1 MDVCPS
7 PLISA
12 EDLARALAQ
21 GAPRLKLVDGSFA
34 LPGTDPT
41 PHESFLKER
50 IGKAVFFD
58 IDAVADRDTDLP
70 HMLPASEDFARA
82 VSGLGLSSDDTLVV
96 YGQSG
101 SVMGPAR
108 VWWTFHVFGHENI
121 RVLDGGLPRWK
132 ALGLPTETGA
142 PETPPPG
149 RFAARFRAE
158 RVIDRAGVA
167 AGIKDKSIIVLDARA
182 ALRFEGTAPEPRPG
196 LQSGHIPGS
205 VNLPCVDLVDAQTGL
220 MKSPES
226 LREILDSCGAHE
238 GVPVVATCGS
248 GVTACMIA
256 LALAVVGRPEAR
268 VYDGSWAEWGRGSL
282 PVARG
287 K

>member
-7 PLISA
+7 ALISA

-21 GAPRLKLVDGSFA
+21 GTPRLKLVDGSFA
-34 LPGTDPT
+34 LPGTAPT

-58 IDAVADRDTDLP
+58 IDAVADRTTDLP
-70 HMLPASEDFARA
+70 HMLPAPEDFARA
-82 VSGLGLSSDDTLVV
+82 VSDLGLSSDDTLVV

-108 VWWTFHVFGHENI
+108 VWWTFCVFGHETI

-142 PETPPPG
+142 PETPPSG
-149 RFAARFRAE
+149 RFAARFCPE

-167 AGIKDKSIIVLDARA
+167 AGIEDGRLVVVDARA
-182 ALRFEGTAPEPRPG
+182 APRFEGTAPEPRPG

-205 VNLPCVDLVDAQTGL
+205 VNLPCMDLVDAQTGL
-220 MKSPES
+220 MKSPEA
-226 LREILDSCGAHE
+226 LREMLDSCGARE

-256 LALAVVGRPEAR
+256 LALAVVGRPQAR